1 MKYVIY
7 LDVYFAIN
15 LIMDFIILSTAKRL
29 INTNA
34 TSIRCLL
41 GALAGAVLSVAC
53 IMLTGTGFVKFAF
66 EYIFIVVIMNFITFN
81 VRNIKGITKGLI
93 ITYGITFILGGAM
106 NFLYYH
112 TYVGVWML
120 RTIHGVFNGNIS
132 VIKFIGIT
140 LISYVILQGTMEL
153 LKNGRDRKML
163 HTYYIRIQ
171 HRSDNIKIKALYDTG
186 NTLTE
191 PISGDVVHIIN
202 KDVGEKISNL
212 EDINN
217 KIRIVPYNSVNG
229 CGILSSIVVDKMEI
243 YDEYDNLI
251 KEIINPRIGLS
262 SVELSVNG
270 EFQMILNRNTFNC

>member
-15 LIMDFIILSTAKRL
+15 LIMDFIILSTARRL
-29 INTNA
+29 INTNT
-34 TSIRCLL
+34 TSKKCLL
-41 GALAGAVLSVAC
+41 GALSGAILSVAC
-53 IMLTGTGFVKFAF
+53 IMLGGTGFVKFAI

-81 VRNIKGITKGLI
+81 IRNITGITKGLI
-93 ITYGITFILGGAM
+93 ITYGITFIMGGAM

-132 VIKFIGIT
+132 ILKFIGIS
-140 LISYVILQGTMEL
+140 LISYVILQCTMKLISKKE
-153 LKNGRDRKML
+153 DRNSL
-163 HTYYIRIQ
+163 HTYYIKIRYQ
-171 HRSDNIKIKALYDTG
+171 SDSIKIKALYDTG

-191 PISGDVVHIIN
+191 PISGDSVHIVN
-202 KDVGEKISNL
+202 KNIGEKISNL

-229 CGILSSIVVDKMEI
+229 SGILSSVVVDKMEI
-243 YDEYDNLI
+243 YDEYDNLL

-262 SVELSVNG
+262 SVELSGNG
-270 EFQMILNRNTFNC
+270 EFQMILNRNTFDY